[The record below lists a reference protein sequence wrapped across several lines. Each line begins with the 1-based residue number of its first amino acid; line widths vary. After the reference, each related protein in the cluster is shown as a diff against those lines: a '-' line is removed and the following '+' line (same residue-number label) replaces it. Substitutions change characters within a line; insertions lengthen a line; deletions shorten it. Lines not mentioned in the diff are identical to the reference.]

1 MSVLE
6 NVDALG
12 VKAPLRKIRPVRYHF
27 RTSDKIFEMLSL
39 IAEEDEE
46 ALNITLEKLIYLEY
60 WKRIKFKRAQMELGE
75 FNVI

>member
-6 NVDALG
+6 NVDVLYN
-12 VKAPLRKIRPVRYHF
+12 KAPTRKLRPVRYHF
-27 RTSDKIFEMLSL
+27 RTSDKILEMLSV

-60 WKRIKFKRAQMELGE
+60 WNRIKFKRAQIKLGE
-75 FNVI
+75 LDVI